1 MERASRAPELLP
13 FLRQEPEYL
22 WKENPLPKL
31 LKVKPPMNT
40 EQPSRNQNLTA
51 ETRRVAPWERAVLAC
66 PGCLTPCMQDACPAP
81 PKIPPVSRD
90 VGNNT
95 RPNLNPCPRVEKRK
109 TFIQRG

>member
-51 ETRRVAPWERAVLAC
+51 ETRRVAPWERTLLAC

-81 PKIPPVSRD
+81 PKNSAS
-90 VGNNT
+90 
-95 RPNLNPCPRVEKRK
+95 LPRCWE
-109 TFIQRG
+109 QQSAESQSLP

>member
-40 EQPSRNQNLTA
+40 EQPSRNQTICL
-51 ETRRVAPWERAVLAC
+51 AVSLR
-66 PGCLTPCMQDACPAP
+66 P
-81 PKIPPVSRD
+81 SRLSGESA
-90 VGNNT
+90 VRN
-95 RPNLNPCPRVEKRK
+95 
-109 TFIQRG
+109 